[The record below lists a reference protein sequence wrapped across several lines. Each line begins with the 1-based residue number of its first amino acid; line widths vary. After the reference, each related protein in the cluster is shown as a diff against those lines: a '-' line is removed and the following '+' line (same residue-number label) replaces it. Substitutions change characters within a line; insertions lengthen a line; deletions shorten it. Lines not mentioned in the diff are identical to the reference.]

1 MGNLF
6 KNLQLIH
13 YDQKTELTGD
23 MTLVFLLKYF
33 RNMSLFSIKHK
44 ALSCH
49 HLVFSNIYNPFALW
63 DGCMKI
69 SPWVLFEFSQFLFYF
84 KNNFYLFFS
93 HTRRLKLKSHSL
105 HFSKFSL
112 HLSSSSYFVLCFPS
126 ERIRLSRN
134 INYYGITKYNKTR
147 HKPSHPD

>member
-23 MTLVFLLKYF
+23 MTLLFLLKYF

-69 SPWVLFEFSQFLFYF
+69 SPWVLFEFSQFLF
-84 KNNFYLFFS
+84 S
-93 HTRRLKLKSHSL
+93 ILKIIFIYSALIQGVSNSSPIPSISPSSHSTSPL
-105 HFSKFSL
+105 PHI
-112 HLSSSSYFVLCFPS
+112 LSSVSLQKESDYP
-126 ERIRLSRN
+126 
-134 INYYGITKYNKTR
+134 GISTIME
-147 HKPSHPD
+147 